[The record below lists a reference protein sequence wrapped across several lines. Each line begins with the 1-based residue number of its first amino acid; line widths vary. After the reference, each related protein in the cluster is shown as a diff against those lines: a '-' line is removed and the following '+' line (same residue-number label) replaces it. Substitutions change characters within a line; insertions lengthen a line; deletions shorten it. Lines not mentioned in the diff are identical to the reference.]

1 MHPPATM
8 NCIKKKIFRDTSGMN
23 VASITRKKIYSAKAN
38 IIVAFK
44 HAIHYRDKNIPN
56 NLCLLN
62 LFNNDFVKSAMLDIK
77 YIIIRIK
84 FVLNTV
90 GKNNNLM

>member
-8 NCIKKKIFRDTSGMN
+8 YCIKKKLSRDASGMN
-23 VASITRKKIYSAKAN
+23 VASITTTKIYNAKAN
-38 IIVAFK
+38 SIAAFK

-56 NLCLLN
+56 NLCFLN
-62 LFNNDFVKSAMLDIK
+62 LFNNDFVKSAMLHIK
-77 YIIIRIK
+77 YIIICIK